1 MPLHCISF
9 STISAALT
17 RRSELPRAMAAGLVE
32 TVMNMTDVV
41 DLIDADPT
49 RKRLLKFQT
58 ETPPT
63 ALWLCLLHHPQ
74 SVTLL
79 QPWRGLSPMCPAL
92 QSIEL
97 AFVRHR
103 AVPAQCIR

>member
-1 MPLHCISF
+1 F
-9 STISAALT
+9 
-17 RRSELPRAMAAGLVE
+17 LPRSQDARSYPGQWLLAYE

-49 RKRLLKFQT
+49 RKRLLKFQA
-58 ETPPT
+58 ETPPMGPV
-63 ALWLCLLHHPQ
+63 ALSTSPPAIRDPSPAVQ
-74 SVTLL
+74 
-79 QPWRGLSPMCPAL
+79 WRGLSPMCPAL